1 LNAKIDSLAPI
12 MADTYNEYTDLDIK
26 ISQYDS
32 IENIESFKKTI
43 DSLRDEISAL
53 KEIRDTNKIDL
64 NIPEQEIQL
73 VSTTIKD
80 SIERTFAELQMM
92 EDTGSREL
100 AAISMFDSS
109 VRIETVPTS
118 SIKANI
124 LDIEKAIQE
133 QETYKNLSTNYS
145 LIPKECELKEQCPFV
160 KDTVKYQKLFKG
172 DTTLEL
178 LKRTLES
185 EKKKLEMIEV
195 NNTHMEET
203 LVCKNK
209 MTHIISQYNAH
220 KPAFIALGLDLSNIN
235 QFEEFLTHGSTVTL
249 ETSNFEN
256 LKNIDSLIV
265 SKSEQLEKFNAQYF
279 ELTKNIDMIN
289 SMKENREKIRIKY
302 EKYTETLNNYKIEL
316 KAISEQILNYKQSIL
331 SDEELVSKYMVN
343 LEIKKKYDSKS
354 VRRDE
359 LYTSISKYKEAEDRL
374 NRYLDAIRE
383 LNINKIPN
391 VTNRLNELKYNLV
404 LYQEYTKEYK
414 EFSAKYSNIET
425 IKKYTS
431 PTSGIQ
437 TIFMNIYMNDI
448 INISNKLLGMMFN
461 GEFVLHPFIINETEF
476 RIPCSGSGFLND
488 DISSM
493 STSQICLI
501 STIISFALLH
511 KSSSIYNIAMLDEID
526 GGLDNQN
533 RLQFSNLITKLMK
546 VLGFDQTIMISHN
559 SELDLHS
566 CDIIVMKQSDPTMKL
581 NGNIIFKA

>member
-1 LNAKIDSLAPI
+1 
-12 MADTYNEYTDLDIK
+12 
-26 ISQYDS
+26 
-32 IENIESFKKTI
+32 
-43 DSLRDEISAL
+43 
-53 KEIRDTNKIDL
+53 
-64 NIPEQEIQL
+64 
-73 VSTTIKD
+73 
-80 SIERTFAELQMM
+80 
-92 EDTGSREL
+92 
-100 AAISMFDSS
+100 
-109 VRIETVPTS
+109 
-118 SIKANI
+118 
-124 LDIEKAIQE
+124 
-133 QETYKNLSTNYS
+133 
-145 LIPKECELKEQCPFV
+145 
-160 KDTVKYQKLFKG
+160 
-172 DTTLEL
+172 
-178 LKRTLES
+178 
-185 EKKKLEMIEV
+185 
-195 NNTHMEET
+195 
-203 LVCKNK
+203 
-209 MTHIISQYNAH
+209 
-220 KPAFIALGLDLSNIN
+220 
-235 QFEEFLTHGSTVTL
+235 
-249 ETSNFEN
+249 
-256 LKNIDSLIV
+256 
-265 SKSEQLEKFNAQYF
+265 
-279 ELTKNIDMIN
+279 
-289 SMKENREKIRIKY
+289 MKENREKIRIKY